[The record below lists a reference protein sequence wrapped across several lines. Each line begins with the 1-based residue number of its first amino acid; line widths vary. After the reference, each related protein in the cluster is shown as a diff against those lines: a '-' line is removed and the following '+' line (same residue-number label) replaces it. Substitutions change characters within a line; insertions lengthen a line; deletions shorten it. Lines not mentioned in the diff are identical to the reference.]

1 MRAGRPGPAAL
12 FLVAGLLALAF
23 PCGSSAGPVPAPEGE
38 PEVSKYLTLDNG
50 LRVFLLEQR
59 RVPLLNIAAAINCGT
74 KDETDRTSGLA
85 HLLEHSALFRG
96 TTTRTGVEISRDVRR
111 HGAYFNART
120 GQDLIQFET
129 SLPTQEAEFGLANLK
144 DILFDLRLSPE
155 EVETERGV
163 ILNELN
169 LIADDP
175 VRRAAGI
182 VFEKVFAAH
191 PYALPLQGRS
201 ESLARLT
208 AQDIEAFARTYFVP
222 GNMSLALVGDMP
234 LAEMESLVRTV
245 FGAVPAR
252 ALSRPVIPQAAQP
265 SEDADITLE
274 MDVAKAYC
282 LIGMLGPDYNHSDQ
296 YAVEMLTQVL
306 GRGVNPMFNAALR
319 GNRDLAETVSMS
331 YSAMARGGLILV
343 TLTLDPKNLNAA
355 KREALNYLRSSRGLN
370 FSPDDI
376 RGEEQFY
383 AFDFLGSA
391 KNQIRFQLYRGQERG
406 LNVASSLARY
416 LLLQEGSQDRNYL
429 KSIEKVNSSDL
440 RQAAGRYLGSGRKV
454 VVSVVPRA
462 KDKKT

>member
-1 MRAGRPGPAAL
+1 MRAGRPGPALL
-12 FLVAGLLALAF
+12 FLLAGLLAAAL
-23 PCGSSAGPVPAPEGE
+23 PPGSPAGPVPALEAE
-38 PEVSKYLTLDNG
+38 PEVSKFLTLDNG
-50 LRVFLLEQR
+50 LRVFLMEQR
-59 RVPLLNIAAAINCGT
+59 RLPLVNISVAADCGS
-74 KDETDRTSGLA
+74 KDETERTSGLA

-96 TTTRTGVEISRDVRR
+96 TATRTGAEISRQVRS

-129 SLPTQEAEFGLANLK
+129 SLPAAAAEFGLANLK

-155 EVETERGV
+155 EVETERAV
-163 ILNELN
+163 ILKELN

-182 VFEKVFAAH
+182 VFEKLFGSH
-191 PYALPLQGRS
+191 PYALPLQGKS

-208 AQDIEAFARTYFVP
+208 AEDVQTFARTYFVP
-222 GNMSLALVGDMP
+222 ANMSLALVGDMS
-234 LAEMESLVRTV
+234 LAEMESLVRKV
-245 FGAVPAR
+245 FGPTPAR
-252 ALSRPVIPQAAQP
+252 AFSRPVIPLAVQP
-265 SEDADITLE
+265 PEDVDITLE

-306 GRGVNPMFNAALR
+306 GRGVNPMLKAALR
-319 GNRDLAETVSMS
+319 GTRDLAETVSMS
-331 YSAMARGGLILV
+331 YSAMARGGLILL
-343 TLTLDPKNLNAA
+343 TLTLDPKNLAPA
-355 KREALNYLRSSRGLN
+355 KRETLRYLRSARGLN
-370 FSPDDI
+370 FSPDDV
-376 RGEEQFY
+376 RGEEQFF

-391 KNQIRFQLYRGQERG
+391 KNQIRFQLFRGQERG

-429 KSIEKVNSSDL
+429 KSIEKLSSSDL
-440 RQAAGRYLGSGRKV
+440 RQAAARYLGGGRKV